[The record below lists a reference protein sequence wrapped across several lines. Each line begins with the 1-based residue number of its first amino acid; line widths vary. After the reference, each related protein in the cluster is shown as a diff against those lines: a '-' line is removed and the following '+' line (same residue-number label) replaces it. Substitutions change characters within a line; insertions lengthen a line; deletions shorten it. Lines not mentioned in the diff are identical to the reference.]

1 MKHWKSLTK
10 KRPNKEDTIQFN
22 IPRGTLSTWNQP
34 ISTILFCIDCFWIFW
49 TTYRSNYRRG
59 WWKWR
64 WWTNCTPLKKW
75 SWQDNQNFKQ
85 IKSVHKGFKFDPL
98 ISKPTRII
106 NQWRDKWG
114 YHEWAVSLTLWF
126 PMYPFSAPWKQKTV
140 KFSDV
145 FRG

>member
-10 KRPNKEDTIQFN
+10 KRRNKEDTIQFN
-22 IPRGTLSTWNQP
+22 ISRGTLSTWNQP
-34 ISTILFCIDCFWIFW
+34 ISIIFFCIDYFWIFW
-49 TTYRSNYRRG
+49 TTYRSNNRWG
-59 WWKWR
+59 WWRWR

-85 IKSVHKGFKFDPL
+85 INSVHRGFKFDPL

-114 YHEWAVSLTLWF
+114 YHQWAVSLTLWF
-126 PMYPFSAPWKQKTV
+126 PMFPFSAPWKHKKTV
-140 KFSDV
+140 KFSV